1 MSTTHI
7 FEKIS
12 LNNGKEV
19 PGHLVIAPL
28 TLYSSNPDG
37 TINDEEREF
46 FKLRATNI
54 GLYVVGAQVVSKEGI
69 TAINFPG

>member
-19 PGHLVIAPL
+19 PGRLAIAPM
-28 TLYSSNPDG
+28 TLFSQNPDG

-46 FKLRATNI
+46 LKLRATNI
-54 GLYVVGAQVVSKEGI
+54 GLYVIGVQVVSK
-69 TAINFPG
+69 